1 MSNYDYIIIGGGH
14 NGLVCASYLSK
25 NKKKVLLIEQK
36 EILGG
41 LVKYSD
47 FTTSFSKKV
56 IKDLNLQNYGLKIIE
71 KDEDIVA
78 MNLTGD
84 HTVLNLKNNINS
96 LKKNY
101 FNSSKIRRINV
112 LESKSS

>member
-1 MSNYDYIIIGGGH
+1 MSNYDSIIIGGGH

-41 LVKYSD
+41 LAKYSD

-56 IKDLNLQNYGLKIIE
+56 IYLMDMLIL
-71 KDEDIVA
+71 
-78 MNLTGD
+78 
-84 HTVLNLKNNINS
+84 
-96 LKKNY
+96 
-101 FNSSKIRRINV
+101 
-112 LESKSS
+112 